1 MFGLQFDQ
9 ENISSLRFT
18 GGLIMQSSPRP
29 RMGILV
35 GGGPAP
41 GINGVIHS
49 AAIEAII
56 NGIEV
61 IGIYDG
67 FQYLME
73 GKLVATPLT
82 INSVSRIHR
91 EGGSILRTSRANPAK
106 SPESL
111 KKVACALAEAGI
123 SLLVGIGGDDTAY
136 SLHRVQ
142 KCACDDVGL
151 ALRTAHVPKT
161 IDNDLPLPEGI
172 PTFGFETAR
181 EVGSKIV
188 MTFMEDALTSQNWF
202 LVVTMGRKAG
212 HLALGIGKSSGATVT
227 VIPEEWRGQPIR
239 LQEVVDILVTSML
252 RRLADGKRYGVALVA
267 EGVLE
272 YLALEDRQ
280 YLENISE
287 RDPHGNVPLHD
298 LNFSDILKRWVLADL
313 KQIGIKMGV
322 RDKELGY
329 ELRCAPPI
337 AYDMDY
343 TRSLG
348 EAATDFLI
356 NGGSDATISLQG
368 NQVVP
373 IPSGTI
379 MNPQT
384 GRIGIRC
391 VNVDSFTYQSA
402 YKFMIRLKPQHAAEP
417 MLLPR
422 LAMQTNLSVDAFRA
436 RYGYLIG
443 VAEKPSF
450 DVRGGE
456 YRATVT

>member
-1 MFGLQFDQ
+1 
-9 ENISSLRFT
+9 
-18 GGLIMQSSPRP
+18 MQVSQP

-49 AAIEAII
+49 AAIEAIN

-67 FQYLME
+67 FQHLMQ
-73 GKLVATPLT
+73 GKLVSKTLK
-82 INSVSRIHR
+82 IEDVSRIHR

-106 SPESL
+106 SPDSL

-142 KCACDDVGL
+142 KTACEDMGL
-151 ALRTAHVPKT
+151 AVRTVHVPKT

-188 MTFMEDALTSQNWF
+188 MTFMEDARTSQTWF

-212 HLALGIGKSSGATVT
+212 HLALGIGKSSGATLT
-227 VIPEEWRGQPIR
+227 IIPEEWRGRPIR
-239 LQEVVDILVTSML
+239 LQEMVDIIVTSIL
-252 RRLADGKRYGVALVA
+252 RRLADGRGHGVALVA

-272 YLALEDRQ
+272 YLAEEDRR
-280 YLENISE
+280 YLQDIGE

-298 LNFSDILKRWVLADL
+298 LNFSDILKRWVIADL
-313 KQIGIKMGV
+313 KKMDVKVGV

-337 AYDMDY
+337 AYDVDY

-348 EAATDFLI
+348 EAAADFLI
-356 NGGSDATISLQG
+356 NGGSGATISLQG

-373 IPSGTI
+373 IPSDTI
-379 MNPQT
+379 MNPDT
-384 GRIGIRC
+384 GRIDVRM
-391 VNVDSFTYQSA
+391 VNVDSFTYRSA
-402 YKFMIRLKPQHAAEP
+402 YKFMIRVKPHHAADP
-417 MLLPR
+417 MFLPR
-422 LAMQTNLSVDAFRA
+422 LAMQTNLSVDQFRA

-443 VAEKPSF
+443 VAERPSF
-450 DVRGGE
+450 DL
-456 YRATVT
+456 RAEEAGATIAA

>member
-1 MFGLQFDQ
+1 
-9 ENISSLRFT
+9 
-18 GGLIMQSSPRP
+18 MQVAQP

-49 AAIEAII
+49 ATIEAIN

-67 FQYLME
+67 FQHLME
-73 GKLVATPLT
+73 GKLVSTPLT
-82 INSVSRIHR
+82 IASVSRIHR

-106 SPESL
+106 SPDSL

-123 SLLVGIGGDDTAY
+123 SLLIGIGGDDTAY

-142 KCACDDVGL
+142 KTACEDMGL
-151 ALRTAHVPKT
+151 AVRTCHVPKT

-212 HLALGIGKSSGATVT
+212 HLALGIGKSSGATLTIV
-227 VIPEEWRGQPIR
+227 PEEWRGRPIR
-239 LQEVVDILVTSML
+239 LQEVVDIIVTSML
-252 RRLADGKRYGVALVA
+252 RRLADGRAHGVALVA

-272 YLALEDRQ
+272 YLAEEDRK
-280 YLENISE
+280 YLQDIGE

-298 LNFSDILKRWVLADL
+298 LNFSDILKRWVIADL
-313 KQIGIKMGV
+313 KKMGVKVGV

-337 AYDMDY
+337 AYDVDY

-348 EAATDFLI
+348 EAAADFLI
-356 NGGSDATISLQG
+356 NGGSGATISLQG

-373 IPSGTI
+373 IPSDTI
-379 MNPQT
+379 MNPET
-384 GRIGIRC
+384 GRIGIRM
-391 VNVDSFTYQSA
+391 VNVDSFTYRSA
-402 YKFMIRLKPQHAAEP
+402 YKFMIRLKPHHASDP
-417 MLLPR
+417 MFLPR
-422 LAMQTNLSVDAFRA
+422 LAMQTNLSVDQFRA

-443 VAEKPSF
+443 VAERPAF
-450 DVRGGE
+450 DL
-456 YRATVT
+456 RAEEPGATIAA

>member
-1 MFGLQFDQ
+1 MHPNSQK
-9 ENISSLRFT
+9 
-18 GGLIMQSSPRP
+18 P

-49 AAIEAII
+49 ATIEAIN

-61 IGIYDG
+61 VGIYDG
-67 FQYLME
+67 FQQLME

-82 INSVSRIHR
+82 INTVSRIHLD
-91 EGGSILRTSRANPAK
+91 GGSILRTSRANPTK
-106 SPESL
+106 SAESL
-111 KKVACALAEAGI
+111 NKCACALTEAGI

-136 SLHRVQ
+136 SLYRVY
-142 KCACDDVGL
+142 KHAREDMGL
-151 ALRTAHVPKT
+151 AVKAVHVPKT

-181 EVGSKIV
+181 EIGTRIV
-188 MTFMEDALTSQNWF
+188 MTFMEDALTSQTWF
-202 LVVTMGRKAG
+202 VVVTMGRKAG
-212 HLALGIGKSSGATVT
+212 HLALGIGKSSGATLT
-227 VIPEEWRGQPIR
+227 IIPEEWRGQPIR
-239 LQEVVDILVTSML
+239 LQEVVDIMVTAVL
-252 RRLADGKRYGVALVA
+252 RRMTEGRRHGVALVA
-267 EGVLE
+267 EGILE
-272 YLALEDRQ
+272 YLHPDDRQ
-280 YLENISE
+280 YLQGIDV
-287 RDPHGNVPLHD
+287 RDPHGHVALHD
-298 LNFSDILKRWVLADL
+298 MNFSDILKRWVIKDLAE
-313 KQIGIKMGV
+313 MGVRMQV

-348 EAATDFLI
+348 EAAVDFMLR
-356 NGGSDATISLQG
+356 GGDNATITLQG

-373 IPSGTI
+373 IASEAI
-379 MNPQT
+379 MDPAT
-384 GRIGIRC
+384 GRTGVRM

-402 YKFMIRLKPQHAAEP
+402 YKFMIRMKPEHAADP

-422 LAMQTNLSVDAFRA
+422 LALQTTLSVEQFKQ

-443 VAEKPSF
+443 LTPRPF
-450 DVRGGE
+450 
-456 YRATVT
+456 